1 MAGTG
6 KRVVLVDCRHDKYG
20 GRITC
25 DVITDRG
32 HSAAEEILRTGL
44 AIPYF
49 GKRKTHNWCDLPD
62 ILPDVKDP
70 LYQHL
75 FSCGWEGIIKS
86 TIWMTIWRMMFSYT
100 STKMKTAVKGK
111 NAILFIKLFQVW
123 NEFNKIKYLY
133 FSTDFDFHDVSKLCK
148 MI

>member
-49 GKRKTHNWCDLPD
+49 GKRKTHNWCELPD

-75 FSCGWEGIIKS
+75 FSCGWEGIIYDEYDLDDDLKDD
-86 TIWMTIWRMMFSYT
+86 
-100 STKMKTAVKGK
+100 V
-111 NAILFIKLFQVW
+111 FIQID
-123 NEFNKIKYLY
+123 EDEDTCQGQECYPIY
-133 FSTDFDFHDVSKLCK
+133 
-148 MI
+148 